1 MMDQLPAAVSFGE
14 NQPIHSQCT
23 LLNRGSFTQ
32 SGGAVPGRRTLLDSL
47 QGAVLKGRFLR

>member
-23 LLNRGSFTQ
+23 FLNQGSFTQ
-32 SGGAVPGRRTLLDSL
+32 SGGVVPGRRTLLDFL

>member
-23 LLNRGSFTQ
+23 SQTRVYSLRVEGLSQ
-32 SGGAVPGRRTLLDSL
+32 GGGPSL
-47 QGAVLKGRFLR
+47 IPFKELY

>member
-23 LLNRGSFTQ
+23 FPNQGLLTQ
-32 SGGAVPGRRTLLDSL
+32 SGGVVPGRRSLLDFL